1 MFELRSLLMPTYRI
15 LLVEELVESDCAEFR
30 VAAPTTRD
38 AANVLVDA
46 HARAREKS
54 SNWVSLPDGQSA
66 RIEPD
71 NIVRTR
77 VYCVLLDDNG
87 DEVEEIDLETP
98 ASRAQP
104 PSEVDFEDGG
114 A

>member
-1 MFELRSLLMPTYRI
+1 MPTYRI
-15 LLVEELVESDCAEFR
+15 LLVEEQVESDCAEFS
-30 VAAPTTRD
+30 VAASTPRD
-38 AANVLVDA
+38 AANILVDA

-71 NIVRTR
+71 NLVRTR
-77 VYCVLLDDNG
+77 VYCVLLDEQG
-87 DEVEEIDLETP
+87 DEVEEIALDVP
-98 ASRAQP
+98 VPSAQP
-104 PSEVDFEDGG
+104 PSEATPQERG

>member
-1 MFELRSLLMPTYRI
+1 MPTYRI
-15 LLVEELVESDCAEFR
+15 LLVEEQVESDCAEFK
-30 VAAPTTRD
+30 VAAPTARD

-54 SNWVSLPDGQSA
+54 SNWVSLPDGQCA

-71 NIVRTR
+71 NLVRTR
-77 VYCVLLDDNG
+77 VYCVLLDDQG
-87 DEVEEIDLETP
+87 DEVGEIDLESPAPSLQPVSDVTP
-98 ASRAQP
+98 KER
-104 PSEVDFEDGG
+104 G